1 MSPWYVYVL
10 QCSDGSLY
18 CGITTDVIRRLE
30 EHQSGKGA
38 KYTRSRLPLEIVVSW
53 EEENRSTATKSEIA
67 FKKLSKK
74 KKWQWIEDKRQ
85 NAKK

>member
-67 FKKLSKK
+67 FKKLSNK